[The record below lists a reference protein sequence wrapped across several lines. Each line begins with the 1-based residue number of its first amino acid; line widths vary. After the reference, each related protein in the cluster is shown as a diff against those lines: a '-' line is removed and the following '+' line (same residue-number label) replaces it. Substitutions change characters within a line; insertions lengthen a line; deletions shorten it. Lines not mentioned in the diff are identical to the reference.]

1 MCVCAGVILD
11 SQLAFFESW
20 IVAMSES
27 VKLLFISIKSMLM
40 VERGRFD
47 GRRGRQMERK
57 QQTLQ
62 DNGIQ
67 RLTIID

>member
-1 MCVCAGVILD
+1 MCAGVILD